1 MDAAPR
7 GEWGLGVQE
16 AIEDMKL
23 DDFVAQF
30 GELLEW
36 DLNDPEKQIKQLEKD
51 IALAEEAGLTEVR
64 PPSILS
70 P

>member
-1 MDAAPR
+1 M
-7 GEWGLGVQE
+7 QE

>member
-1 MDAAPR
+1 VDAAPR